1 MLFNDFVKKAA
12 EAEAQSSKQG
22 IENAIPA
29 SQDQLQEAASRHK
42 EPELAASV
50 SNSKSTPD
58 APTNELAA
66 GLPVDERNMVMAY
79 LNKALADELLA
90 WYQYWVCRNLSRGPG
105 KFDVDPEFE
114 EHMKEEWNHVTWVM
128 DRIKQLGGVPYTNP
142 DQWIPNANPWPEVTE
157 SSVKAQLDKTIEA
170 ENTAI
175 KFYHEACEAVKHIDI
190 TTHRIF
196 KKILQEEEQHA
207 YDLHMLKEAV
217 E

>member
-12 EAEAQSSKQG
+12 EAEAQSSKSD
-22 IENAIPA
+22 IEGAVPA
-29 SQDQLQEAASRHK
+29 
-42 EPELAASV
+42 PV
-50 SNSKSTPD
+50 SNPKSTPD

-66 GLPVDERNMVMAY
+66 GLPVDERNTVMAY

-142 DQWIPNANPWPEVTE
+142 DQWIPNASPWPEVTE
-157 SSVKAQLDKTIEA
+157 SSVKAQLDKT
-170 ENTAI
+170 
-175 KFYHEACEAVKHIDI
+175 
-190 TTHRIF
+190 RIP
-196 KKILQEEEQHA
+196 LSNSTMRPA
-207 YDLHMLKEAV
+207 RR
-217 E
+217 